1 MKFDV
6 NAVVQKLGRL
16 EGTLKKKLESGA
28 LVKEARRY
36 ADAQVKTLRQ
46 KVKSSKDAKKVLAFI
61 EQRQKEIEKLAADL
75 PKEVKNVRGYIETQR
90 KELEKIANDLVK
102 KAREGKLDADSIRSA
117 IRHATTKKA
126 APKRRASTAKK
137 ASGTKKAAGTAKR
150 AAGTT
155 KKAAGTRKKA
165 TTAKATS
172 AKAK

>member
-16 EGTLKKKLESGA
+16 EGTLKKKIESGA

-46 KVKSSKDAKKVLAFI
+46 KVKTSKDAKKVLAFV
-61 EQRQKEIEKLAADL
+61 EKRQKEIEKLAADL
-75 PKEVKNVRGYIETQR
+75 PREIKNVRGYVETQR
-90 KELEKIANDLVK
+90 KELEKIANELVK

-126 APKRRASTAKK
+126 APKRATTTK
-137 ASGTKKAAGTAKR
+137 KKAAGTKKR
-150 AAGTT
+150 AASTT

-165 TTAKATS
+165 TS